1 MMYAR
6 TKYGGK
12 AFALP
17 DDPAR
22 LCVWDLEPPVLLTGV
37 FDELPSIPG
46 RLELAYACT
55 LLPQVLCPW
64 LASCSTVRVVAPTVP
79 ETPGHHP
86 QPRVFRGSDADHIMP
101 RIVRRNMVGLC

>member
-1 MMYAR
+1 MYAR

-79 ETPGHHP
+79 ETPARATKRAKM
-86 QPRVFRGSDADHIMP
+86 QRVTIMP
-101 RIVRRNMVGLC
+101 PS